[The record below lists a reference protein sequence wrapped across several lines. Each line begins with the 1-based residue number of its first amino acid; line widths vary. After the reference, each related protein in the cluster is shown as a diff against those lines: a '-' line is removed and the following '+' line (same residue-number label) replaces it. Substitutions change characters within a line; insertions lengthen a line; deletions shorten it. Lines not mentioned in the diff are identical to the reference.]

1 MPNAEH
7 AEYSGANVQGGF
19 EVKDLFK
26 IINEAVDDVRSKL
39 AAIKANKKDISIGDM
54 FELQMLMNHL
64 SQLSEM
70 SSAVTAASNTAIMS
84 MARNLKQ

>member
-1 MPNAEH
+1 MMNSH
-7 AEYSGANVQGGF
+7 AQYDGSNVQGGF

-26 IINEAVDDVRSKL
+26 IVNEAVADVKVKL
-39 AAIKANKKDISIGDM
+39 DRVKNNKQDISIGDM

-70 SSAVTAASNTAIMS
+70 SAQVTAASNTAIMS